1 MRNHALCHPVF
12 VSLHRRTKKETSY
25 VGNIN
30 DGIVCSLGEI
40 FHCSSQPAV
49 DNMRGKKKK
58 KIKNTLIID
67 RINRKTATRS
77 TSPVLEKI
85 P

>member
-1 MRNHALCHPVF
+1 MLCVTLF
-12 VSLHRRTKKETSY
+12 LLAYTDEQKKETSY

-30 DGIVCSLGEI
+30 DGIVCSLGER

-49 DNMRGKKKK
+49 DNMREKKL
-58 KIKNTLIID
+58 KNTLIID